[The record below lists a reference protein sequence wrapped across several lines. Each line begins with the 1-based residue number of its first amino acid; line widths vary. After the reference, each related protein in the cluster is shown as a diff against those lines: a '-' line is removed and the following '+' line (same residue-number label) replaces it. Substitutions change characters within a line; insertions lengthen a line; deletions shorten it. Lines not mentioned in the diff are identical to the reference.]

1 MTKLLRKC
9 QFTEPS
15 ERQLLGNKMKK
26 EIIQLEQWFENMAPN
41 VGDKVNYMLLIKGY
55 KCLALHTV

>member
-55 KCLALHTV
+55 ECLALHTF

>member
-41 VGDKVNYMLLIKGY
+41 VGDKVNYMLLIK
-55 KCLALHTV
+55 

>member
-41 VGDKVNYMLLIKGY
+41 VGDKVNNMLLIKGY
-55 KCLALHTV
+55 ECLALHTF

>member
-55 KCLALHTV
+55 ECLALHIF

>member
-41 VGDKVNYMLLIKGY
+41 VGDKVN
-55 KCLALHTV
+55 